1 MYAYTAD
8 SFRFIGDIGTPLTGE
23 QVAEEVPAEVLAA
36 IAVKEATWRRDSLLR
51 ASDWT
56 QLGAGLAAEKV
67 LEWAEYRTALLALTD
82 SPDFPNVVWPV
93 EPAR

>member
-8 SFRFIGDIGTPLTGE
+8 SFRFIGDIGTPLPGE

-56 QLGAGLAAEKV
+56 QIGAGLSAEKV
-67 LEWAEYRTALLALTD
+67 QEWADYRSALLALTD
-82 SPDFPNVVWPV
+82 SPDFPNVVWPT